1 MSSLVSVLYKQS
13 LPAADCCMFLGVGRE
28 ISVQVHRWRLKE
40 KYLTKKKK
48 KILLSRKR
56 ETGLLSTE
64 SNSYSSYVSVI

>member
-1 MSSLVSVLYKQS
+1 MKVK
-13 LPAADCCMFLGVGRE
+13 GE
-28 ISVQVHRWRLKE
+28 ISDQ
-40 KYLTKKKK
+40 KKKK

>member
-48 KILLSRKR
+48 DSTKQKERNWSIKHRVEFLLF
-56 ETGLLSTE
+56 
-64 SNSYSSYVSVI
+64 VC